1 MLPSAVLSHFFPPP
15 SLSSPQPQG
24 STDTS
29 SEEEPFASA
38 SMGVKET
45 GERRTPALANPSLA
59 GPCLVAVECSV
70 YLIPWG
76 SGEMGL
82 WCLQNALKIK
92 ESSGGEHSVIHLVLP
107 PFIRSSFYPIIAYHY
122 TQFKY
127 SNSLD
132 KPWASMF
139 LLQIQNKGIT
149 FNFRDK

>member
-24 STDTS
+24 STDMS

-76 SGEMGL
+76 SGG
-82 WCLQNALKIK
+82 NGA
-92 ESSGGEHSVIHLVLP
+92 VVL
-107 PFIRSSFYPIIAYHY
+107 A
-122 TQFKY
+122 KCVK
-127 SNSLD
+127 D
-132 KPWASMF
+132 KRVVR
-139 LLQIQNKGIT
+139 G
-149 FNFRDK
+149 